1 MTMQQESL
9 RKNSNDV
16 INHIE
21 GHPLKKILLGK
32 SKQHLLCTILIKRRC
47 GLDMRII
54 CVCWFNK
61 RMNERNK
68 QFMKLTPKLATLIR
82 KRSNSNWLKFKSC
95 DDMINSSLRRTLC
108 LNRSPIS
115 CIIYFRSSPQPLYFK
130 RLVIS
135 KKQLSLLKL
144 IVIHVPLIPK

>member
-9 RKNSNDV
+9 RKNPNDV

-54 CVCWFNK
+54 CVCCINK
-61 RMNERNK
+61 RMNE
-68 QFMKLTPKLATLIR
+68 QSMKLAPKLATLIG
-82 KRSNSNWLKFKSC
+82 KRNNS
-95 DDMINSSLRRTLC
+95 
-108 LNRSPIS
+108 
-115 CIIYFRSSPQPLYFK
+115 
-130 RLVIS
+130 
-135 KKQLSLLKL
+135 
-144 IVIHVPLIPK
+144 